1 MCCLFEAGLY
11 SFRRVPVACISN
23 EQLSVAPE
31 SVAEAYL
38 IGLSSRS
45 SQLSARWKSEHYL
58 QPHTTRRRLE
68 LGALSLQLPPGL
80 TGAAPGF
87 SFSYVT
93 MYNSSKAILGIKTAN
108 CRFPSGPA
116 TQNPGL
122 ERALVV
128 LPVGWFFWFVCS
140 RGRWSTPQTHKAVN
154 WRLFHVSRLVL
165 GVRNLLEFSVK

>member
-1 MCCLFEAGLY
+1 MCCLFEASLY

-23 EQLSVAPE
+23 ERLSVAPE

-58 QPHTTRRRLE
+58 QPHTTRGEGWSSEPR
-68 LGALSLQLPPGL
+68 ASNSPPGP

-116 TQNPGL
+116 AQNPGL
-122 ERALVV
+122 ETTLVV
-128 LPVGWFFWFVCS
+128 FACGMVFSVC
-140 RGRWSTPQTHKAVN
+140 
-154 WRLFHVSRLVL
+154 
-165 GVRNLLEFSVK
+165 LLERSLVHTPDPQSC